1 MKEGLVRLTKK
12 QKQTS
17 YSNLRKQVL
26 QKIKKLEKS
35 PYGKDIQSTIT
46 YFKERLKP
54 VSQLKD
60 SRDLSYAMKEAE
72 KANQMNWTQAER
84 KRKRKERVKWLQQ
97 ELGENRVKNIRDVRK
112 FEDFMESVRNFSIGT
127 IYDSERAISIYQEN
141 PELSK
146 KELIEKY
153 DEYRKGFFSRR
164 SKNDKF
170 NKGGKSR

>member
-1 MKEGLVRLTKK
+1 MNKK
-12 QKQTS
+12 QKQAS

-35 PYGKDIQSTIT
+35 PYGRDIQSTIT

-60 SRDLSYAMKEAE
+60 SRDLAYAMKEAE
-72 KANQMNWTQAER
+72 EANQMNWTQAER
-84 KRKRKERVKWLQQ
+84 KRKRKERIKWLQQ
-97 ELGENRVKNIRDVRK
+97 ELGEDRVKSIRDVRK

-127 IYDSERAISIYQEN
+127 IYDSERAIQIYEEN

-146 KELIEKY
+146 KELLEKY
-153 DEYRKGFFSRR
+153 DEYRKDFFSRR
-164 SKNDKF
+164 SNNIQN
-170 NKGGKSR
+170 NKRYKGRKKL

>member
-1 MKEGLVRLTKK
+1 MTKK
-12 QKQTS
+12 QKQAS

-26 QKIKKLEKS
+26 RKIKKLEKS

-54 VSQLKD
+54 VSRLKD
-60 SRDLSYAMKEAE
+60 SRDLTYAMKEAE
-72 KANQMNWTQAER
+72 KASQMNWTQAER
-84 KRKRKERVKWLQQ
+84 KRKRKERVRWLQQ
-97 ELGENRVKNIRDVRK
+97 ELGEDRIKNIKDVKK
-112 FEDFMESVRNFSIGT
+112 FEDFMETVREFSIET
-127 IYDSERAISIYQEN
+127 IYDSERAISIYREN

-146 KELIEKY
+146 KELLKKY
-153 DEYRKGFFSRR
+153 DEYRQDFFSRR

>member
-1 MKEGLVRLTKK
+1 MTKK
-12 QKQTS
+12 QKQAS

-35 PYGKDIQSTIT
+35 PYGRDIQSTIN
-46 YFKERLKP
+46 YYKERLKP

-60 SRDLSYAMKEAE
+60 SRDLAYAMKEAE
-72 KANQMNWTQAER
+72 KASQMNWTQEER

-97 ELGENRVKNIRDVRK
+97 EIGKDRVRNIKDVRD
-112 FEDFMESVRNFSIGT
+112 FEDFMEAVREFSIGT
-127 IYDSERAISIYQEN
+127 IYDSERVISIYHEN

-146 KELIEKY
+146 KDLIKKY
-153 DEYRKGFFSRR
+153 DEYRKDFFSRR

-170 NKGGKSR
+170 SKDGKSR